1 MGRILF
7 VLFTVVPLVE
17 LYLLVQLGR
26 HLGPWASVG
35 LVLVTG
41 VLGAGL
47 AKREGWRVLRRWQE
61 SLARGE
67 MPEEGLLGGVLV
79 LVGGVL
85 LVTPG
90 VLTDVAGVALLL
102 PPTRRLVAA
111 RVRRWLERRMVAGQ
125 VRVTGFYAGPA
136 PGSGWA
142 EPQPGPS
149 GPPSQQ
155 PPATRELAEEDA
167 EFSEEKPGRG

>member
-7 VLFTVVPLVE
+7 ILFTVVPLVE
-17 LYLLVQLGR
+17 LYLLVLLGR
-26 HLGPWASVG
+26 HMGAWASLG

-41 VLGAGL
+41 VLGAVL
-47 AKREGWRVLRRWQE
+47 AKGEGLRVLRRWQE

-67 MPEEGLLGGVLV
+67 MPEEGLLSGVLV

-90 VLTDVAGVALLL
+90 VLTDVAGVLLLL

-111 RVRRWLERRMVAGQ
+111 RVRRWLERRVVSGQ
-125 VRVTGFYAGPA
+125 VRVTSFYTGPA
-136 PGSGWA
+136 PGGTWV
-142 EPQPGPS
+142 EQQPGPYNQRS
-149 GPPSQQ
+149 Q
-155 PPATRELAEEDA
+155 PPPPTPKLAEEDA
-167 EFSEEKPGRG
+167 EFAEEKPGRG

>member
-17 LYLLVQLGR
+17 LYLLVLLGR
-26 HLGPWASVG
+26 HMGPWTSVG
-35 LVLVTG
+35 LVLVTA
-41 VLGAGL
+41 VLGAAL

-90 VLTDVAGVALLL
+90 VLTDLAGVVLLL

-111 RVRRWLERRMVAGQ
+111 RVRRWLERRMATGNM
-125 VRVTGFYAGPA
+125 RVTSFYTGPA
-136 PGSGWA
+136 PEGTWV
-142 EPQPGPS
+142 EQQPGPYNQR
-149 GPPSQQ
+149 SQPQ
-155 PPATRELAEEDA
+155 STPRQLAEEDA
-167 EFSEEKPGRG
+167 EFSEDKPGRG